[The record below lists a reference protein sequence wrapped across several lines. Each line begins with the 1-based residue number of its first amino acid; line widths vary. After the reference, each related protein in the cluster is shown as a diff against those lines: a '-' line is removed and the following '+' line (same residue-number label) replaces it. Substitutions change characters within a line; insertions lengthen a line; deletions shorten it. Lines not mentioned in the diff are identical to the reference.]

1 MNGFFLRRNPRNQFR
16 CCPLESPGVKS
27 LQNPHLIDLIF
38 NDKSLYQEHVLY
50 NQKMISSKLLNFLE
64 RKSKPGK
71 VRQLAE
77 SHSASSQGTGT
88 GQKQDSSPDGAVL
101 PAALTQWCLGIRPR
115 TSPQHL
121 RQVHPAQ
128 DPPLGCQMLITLYFQ
143 LLPFPLLLPLPLVN
157 SGKKKTKQN
166 CNSQRMD

>member
-1 MNGFFLRRNPRNQFR
+1 
-16 CCPLESPGVKS
+16 
-27 LQNPHLIDLIF
+27 
-38 NDKSLYQEHVLY
+38 
-50 NQKMISSKLLNFLE
+50 MISSKLLNFLE

-101 PAALTQWCLGIRPR
+101 PAALTAVVPWDQ
-115 TSPQHL
+115 
-121 RQVHPAQ
+121 AQ
-128 DPPLGCQMLITLYFQ
+128 DLTSAPQASAPSSGPSPWLSDVDHTVLSAPPLSLAAPPPIGQFRKE
-143 LLPFPLLLPLPLVN
+143 
-157 SGKKKTKQN
+157 KKKKQN